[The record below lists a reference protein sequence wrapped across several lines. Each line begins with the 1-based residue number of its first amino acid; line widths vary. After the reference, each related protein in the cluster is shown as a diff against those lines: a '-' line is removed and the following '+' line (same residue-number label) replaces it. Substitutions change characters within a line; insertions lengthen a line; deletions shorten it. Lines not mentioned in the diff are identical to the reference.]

1 MEVSD
6 LGEGFSQL
14 GPSATLLQPL
24 LGEGRLSL
32 RMGGEE
38 PLYLAEPAAG
48 FPFDYLPVWGWL
60 SH

>member
-1 MEVSD
+1 MLSVRA
-6 LGEGFSQL
+6 
-14 GPSATLLQPL
+14 SATLLQPL

-32 RMGGEE
+32 IMGGEE

-48 FPFDYLPVWGWL
+48 FLFDYLPVWGWL